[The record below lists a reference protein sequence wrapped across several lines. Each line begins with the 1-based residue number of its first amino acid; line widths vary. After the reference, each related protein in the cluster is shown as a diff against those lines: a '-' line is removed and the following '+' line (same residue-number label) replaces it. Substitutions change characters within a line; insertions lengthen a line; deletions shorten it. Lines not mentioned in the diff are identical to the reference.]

1 MEMKRVLIPVDGTE
15 RSMHSLDFIKSIFP
29 KDSVHITLMNV

>member
-15 RSMHSLDFIKSIFP
+15 RSMHSLDFIKGIFP
-29 KDSVHITLMNV
+29 KDYPNEC